1 MSANENGDDESGA
14 GDGRID
20 AGILLSER
28 ETEEGLLV
36 AVCDADLLGETFE
49 DGRISLTVTEEFYGG
64 EAANEDA
71 VIASLKRAKTANLV
85 GEHAIEAA
93 VEAGVID
100 PEAVLDVDGTR
111 HAQLVRL

>member
-1 MSANENGDDESGA
+1 MSANDDADDGSGA
-14 GDGRID
+14 GDERVD

-49 DGRISLTVTEEFYGG
+49 DGRVSLTVNEEFYGG
-64 EAANEDA
+64 EAASEDA

-85 GEHAIEAA
+85 GEHAIETA

-100 PEAVLDVDGTR
+100 PGAVLDVDGTR
-111 HAQLVRL
+111 HAQMVRI